1 MKALLNYKTS
11 KQDKSKVFVKGFPA
25 SCWNFS
31 VLVFVY
37 WNQFLTLYTLVEK
50 GIEVRINLYFLFFTL
65 LSYHL

>member
-1 MKALLNYKTS
+1 MLE
-11 KQDKSKVFVKGFPA
+11 
-25 SCWNFS
+25 FS